1 MPQQIT
7 CSFCGRTKKDVDLM
21 ISGINAHI
29 CNFCINQAQQILEEE
44 LKIKGKSSNPEFTLI
59 KPKEIKKYLDEYV
72 VGQDEAKR

>member
-29 CNFCINQAQQILEEE
+29 CNYCINQAQQILEEE
-44 LKIKGKSSNPEFTLI
+44 LKIKTKDKSPEFTLI
-59 KPKEIKKYLDEYV
+59 KPRKSKPTLISTWWGKT
-72 VGQDEAKR
+72 KRRK